1 MRNSSPLR
9 VLTVLAVLA
18 SSAACATIV
27 RQKTQRIPVTS
38 APIGARVSLNGR
50 PQGIT
55 PVEIELRRGLKGQ
68 VIRIEY
74 DGYDPVE
81 IRPKRKLSPGPAIGN
96 IGLGL
101 IPAVFPAMAWKLAN
115 ELSPNPVP
123 TVLLIW
129 GAGAAAVGGILTAL
143 DCGGPGKGYELRPT
157 ELTVTLTKTKGIPR
171 VDTIFVDSD
180 DFRDIIWIR
189 VRG

>member
-1 MRNSSPLR
+1 
-9 VLTVLAVLA
+9 
-18 SSAACATIV
+18 
-27 RQKTQRIPVTS
+27 
-38 APIGARVSLNGR
+38 VSLNGR

-81 IRPKRKLSPGPAIGN
+81 IRLERKLSAGPVIN
-96 IGLGL
+96 NFLLGL
-101 IPAVFPAMAWKLAN
+101 IPGVIPAFAWKLDHDESLLA
-115 ELSPNPVP
+115 S
-123 TVLLIW
+123 TSLLIW

-157 ELTVTLTKTKGIPR
+157 ELTVTLTKTDGTPH
-171 VDTIFVDSD
+171 VDTIFVDPD
-180 DFRDIIWIR
+180 DFKDIIWIR
-189 VRG
+189 VRS